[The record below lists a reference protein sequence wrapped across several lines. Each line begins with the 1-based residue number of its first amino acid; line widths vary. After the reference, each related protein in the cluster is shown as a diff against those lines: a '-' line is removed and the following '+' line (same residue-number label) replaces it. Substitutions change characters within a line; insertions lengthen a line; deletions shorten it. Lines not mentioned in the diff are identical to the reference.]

1 MDLSVIYEK
10 HAPTTATDHVVVV
23 KYIFVG
29 SSEEIKKVEDICKE
43 CIGSML
49 TFKNI
54 DINNCEGVLNER
66 IRIN

>member
-29 SSEEIKKVEDICKE
+29 SSEEIEKVEDACKE
-43 CIGSML
+43 CIGTML
-49 TFKNI
+49 TFKDV
-54 DINNCEGVLNER
+54 DINNCEGVLNET
-66 IRIN
+66 NNM